1 MKHFALNV
9 KTCENGPSFVIL
21 LILMVALCVPHQYQ
35 ACEIEQ
41 KDTAICFS
49 QNYVLGCLCNL
60 GSYSIFKFVKYKVP
74 FQWETSW
81 LPV

>member
-1 MKHFALNV
+1 MSTIIPVLQKRKLTLTKVKHFALNV
-9 KTCENGPSFVIL
+9 KTCENGPFVIL

-49 QNYVLGCLCNL
+49 QNYVLGCLRNL
-60 GSYSIFKFVKYKVP
+60 GVTAFSN
-74 FQWETSW
+74 
-81 LPV
+81 L